1 MIVTIFV
8 LSLLAGFC
16 SGLLGVGG
24 AVLLIPLLWS
34 VPRLF
39 GVGTLTMHE
48 VSGVTMVQVLAAS
61 VAGYLA
67 QQRNGF
73 AHAPTVLAIGIPMGI
88 LSLAGATISKFMD
101 GRVLLLI
108 FGCLVV
114 VALLL
119 MVRRTPA
126 GSDEPADFTFSMRL
140 AVGSGC
146 GVGLLSGIVGAGGGF
161 ILIPIMIGILHMPI
175 RVAVGSSLGIVFIG
189 ALMGAMGK
197 LITLQVEV
205 AWLLPVLAGS
215 LPASLAGVYVGK
227 RVEASRL
234 RQILL
239 LLIVLVLIKVWY
251 DIFVLFAAGR

>member
-1 MIVTIFV
+1 
-8 LSLLAGFC
+8 
-16 SGLLGVGG
+16 
-24 AVLLIPLLWS
+24 
-34 VPRLF
+34 
-39 GVGTLTMHE
+39 
-48 VSGVTMVQVLAAS
+48 
-61 VAGYLA
+61 
-67 QQRNGF
+67 
-73 AHAPTVLAIGIPMGI
+73 
-88 LSLAGATISKFMD
+88 
-101 GRVLLLI
+101 
-108 FGCLVV
+108 
-114 VALLL
+114 
-119 MVRRTPA
+119 
-126 GSDEPADFTFSMRL
+126 
-140 AVGSGC
+140 
-146 GVGLLSGIVGAGGGF
+146 
-161 ILIPIMIGILHMPI
+161 MPI

>member
-1 MIVTIFV
+1 MIVTLFA

-34 VPRLF
+34 VPRLL
-39 GVGTLTMHE
+39 GVGSLTMHE

-67 QQRNGF
+67 QRRNGF

-88 LSLAGATISKFMD
+88 LALAGAALSKYMD
-101 GRVLLLI
+101 GRFLLLI

-119 MVRRTPA
+119 MARRTPV
-126 GSDEPADFTFSMRL
+126 GSDEPADFTFSMPL

-146 GVGLLSGIVGAGGGF
+146 CVGLLSGIVGAGGGF
-161 ILIPIMIGILHMPI
+161 ILIPIMIGILRMPI

-189 ALMGAMGK
+189 ALLGATGK
-197 LITLQVEV
+197 LMTMQVEV

-215 LPASLAGVYVGK
+215 LPASLAGAYVGK
-227 RVEASRL
+227 RVAASRL

-239 LLIVLVLIKVWY
+239 LLIVIVLVKVWY
-251 DIFVLFAAGR
+251 DIFVLFTAGR